1 MNTIVQD
8 VLTEQVGNP
17 MRIDPHE
24 CRKIIGRMFCEQ
36 GKPSSMQAA
45 ETFTPHN
52 WEHPLFPCD
61 EKPIFND
68 DDLVE
73 QIKEGLDFE
82 QLPHSDE
89 GVVKLLAIW
98 IFS

>member
-8 VLTEQVGNP
+8 VLMEQVGNP
-17 MRIDPHE
+17 MQIDPKE
-24 CRKIIGRMFCEQ
+24 CRKIIGRMFCEL
-36 GKPSSMQAA
+36 KPSCMQAA

-52 WEHPLFPCD
+52 WEHTLFECD
-61 EKPIFND
+61 ENPIRND

-73 QIKEGLDFE
+73 QIKKGLDSE
-82 QLPHSDE
+82 QLPYTDE